1 MRARTLSCLAAA
13 LCIAALCAAV
23 SGAAAKGSH
32 ATAYR
37 GKTAQNKP
45 IKIKAVAGS
54 VSLASFQIRMLCH
67 DGSLLFANVSGFE
80 PTPVKGGSFAD
91 TQYGPTDV
99 VKWDGKV
106 SAGKV
111 SGRVQVENR
120 LSSGTQCGSGPV
132 RFVARA
138 GG

>member
-1 MRARTLSCLAAA
+1 MRARLTGCILAALLAAA
-13 LCIAALCAAV
+13 LLATVA
-23 SGAAAKGSH
+23 GAAGKGN
-32 ATAYR
+32 ATYR

-45 IKIKAVAGS
+45 IKIVGKGGS
-54 VSLASFQIRMLCH
+54 LSLASFQIRLLCR

-120 LSSGTQCGSGPV
+120 LPSGTKCGSGPV
-132 RFVARA
+132 RFTAKV